1 MTRHHSSTGAASLR
15 AWGETL
21 ARARRARRRR
31 ARERVLIGLAGALS
45 CLLLGAE
52 PAPRLVWNVSASAPR
67 GLYLLDPDARLR
79 HGDMVAA
86 RLPLPWRALA
96 NRRHYLPTRIPLIK
110 RIAARAGDSVCA
122 FGAVV
127 TVNGRAR
134 ALRRDADSL
143 GRRLPAWQGC
153 VHLRDGQVLLL
164 MEGSSASFDGR
175 YFGVTEA
182 ADVLGRAR
190 LIWRR

>member
-21 ARARRARRRR
+21 ALTRRARLRR
-31 ARERVLIGLAGALS
+31 ARDRVLIGLAGALA
-45 CLLLGAE
+45 CLLLSAE
-52 PAPRLVWNVSASAPR
+52 PTPRLVWNISASAPR
-67 GLYLLDPDARLR
+67 GLYLLDSAAPPRP
-79 HGDMVAA
+79 GDMVAA
-86 RLPLPWRALA
+86 RLPAQWRALA
-96 NRRHYLPTRIPLIK
+96 DARRYLPARVPLIK
-110 RIAARAGDSVCA
+110 RIAARSGDSVCA

-134 ALRRDADSL
+134 ALRRDTDSL

-164 MEGSSASFDGR
+164 MDSPASFDGR

-190 LIWRR
+190 LIWHR

>member
-1 MTRHHSSTGAASLR
+1 MTRHHSSTDAASLR

-21 ARARRARRRR
+21 ARTRRARLQR
-31 ARERVLIGLAGALS
+31 ARDRVLIGLAAALA
-45 CLLLGAE
+45 CLLLGAN
-52 PAPRLVWNVSASAPR
+52 PAPRLVWNISASAPR
-67 GLYLLDPDARLR
+67 GLYLLDSAAPPR
-79 HGDMVAA
+79 HGDMIAA
-86 RLPLPWRALA
+86 RLPLRWRTLA
-96 NRRHYLPTRIPLIK
+96 DQRRYLPARIPLIK
-110 RIAARAGDSVCA
+110 RIAARSGDSVCA

-143 GRRLPAWQGC
+143 GRRLPAWHGC

-164 MEGSSASFDGR
+164 MDSPASFDGR

-190 LIWRR
+190 LIWHR

>member
-1 MTRHHSSTGAASLR
+1 MSRHHSSTGAVSLR

-21 ARARRARRRR
+21 AHARRARLRR
-31 ARERVLIGLAGALS
+31 ARERILIGLAGALA

-52 PAPRLVWNVSASAPR
+52 PAPRLVWNISASAPR
-67 GLYLLDPDARLR
+67 GLYLLDPAARLQR
-79 HGDMVAA
+79 GDLVAA
-86 RLPLPWRALA
+86 RLPLQWRALA
-96 NRRHYLPTRIPLIK
+96 AERRYLPARVPLIK
-110 RIAARAGDSVCA
+110 RIAALSGDSVCA

-127 TVNGRAR
+127 TVNDRAR

-164 MEGSSASFDGR
+164 MDSPASFDGR

-190 LIWRR
+190 LIWQR